1 MSAPRRILSTAAS
14 TNQGPFTA
22 ADWALFC
29 AISLIWGAS
38 FLFIDVGLEAFRP
51 GLITFLRAASG
62 AALLW
67 LIPAARRRPLQP
79 ADRPR
84 VVVLSLIW
92 VAVPF
97 TLFPLAQQWVN
108 SALTGML
115 NGAMPMFAVLIATAL
130 LQRLP
135 RPVQLAGL
143 LMGLL
148 GVVAIARS
156 SAAAGGSSAL
166 GVALILGATLC
177 YGAAVNLAVP
187 LQQRYGSLPV
197 MARVLGLAA
206 LWTAPYGLIGLAR
219 SGFGWPSLL
228 AVLAAGFLGT
238 GAAYWIMGTLVGRV
252 GSVRASFITYL
263 IPVVALLLGVLL
275 RGDRVGELAVA
286 GVALATTGALLA
298 SRRDR

>member
-1 MSAPRRILSTAAS
+1 MSTPRRILSTAAS
-14 TNQGPFTA
+14 TNQGPFSA

-38 FLFIDVGLEAFRP
+38 FLLMDIGLEAFRP
-51 GLITFLRAASG
+51 GLITLLRVASG

-67 LIPAARRRPLQP
+67 LIPAARRPLQR

-84 VVVLSLIW
+84 VVVLSFLW
-92 VAVPF
+92 VALPF
-97 TLFPLAQQWVN
+97 TIFPLAQQWVN

-115 NGAMPMFAVLIATAL
+115 NGAMPIFAALVATGL
-130 LQRLP
+130 LRRMP

-143 LMGLL
+143 LL
-148 GVVAIARS
+148 GFVGVTAIAQS
-156 SAAAGGSSAL
+156 SAAAGGASVA

-177 YGAAVNLAVP
+177 YGVAVNLAVP

-197 MARVLGLAA
+197 MARMLALA
-206 LWTAPYGLIGLAR
+206 SLWTAPYGLIGLTA
-219 SGFGWPSLL
+219 SVFSWPSLL
-228 AVLAAGFLGT
+228 AVLAAGLLGT

-252 GSVRASFITYL
+252 GSIRASFITYL

-275 RGDRVGELAVA
+275 RGDRVGVPAIT
-286 GVALATTGALLA
+286 GVVLATAGALLA
-298 SRRDR
+298 ARREH